1 MRKTCW
7 TVVLILLVALLG
19 TIYKFVIEGK
29 TQPATDN
36 RVAIQLSPGE
46 KDIVLAE
53 MRAFL
58 ASVQQIIHGVTARD
72 TTMVASSARSV
83 GRAAQQAVP
92 GSLMG
97 KLPLE
102 FKQLGRDTHERF
114 DLLAL
119 DAEQLED
126 ENHTLVQLGTLM
138 QNCVACHAAYRLEA
152 TPATSRLP

>member
-1 MRKTCW
+1 MCKTCW
-7 TVVLILLVALLG
+7 LSVVILAVLLLG
-19 TIYKFVIEGK
+19 TVYKFVIEGS
-29 TQPATDN
+29 TRTSTDN
-36 RVAIQLSPGE
+36 RLAIQLTAGE
-46 KDIVLAE
+46 KDLVLAE

-58 ASVQQIIHGVTARD
+58 ASVQQITHGVSSKDMQLIAT
-72 TTMVASSARSV
+72 SARTV
-83 GRAAQQAVP
+83 GLAAQQGMP

-102 FKQLGRDTHERF
+102 FKQLGRNTHEQF

-126 ENHTLVQLGTLM
+126 AEHSLSQLGALM

-152 TPATSRLP
+152 VTD

>member
-1 MRKTCW
+1 MCKTCW
-7 TVVLILLVALLG
+7 LSVVILAVLLLG
-19 TIYKFVIEGK
+19 TVYKFVFEGS
-29 TQPATDN
+29 TRQSTDN
-36 RVAIQLSPGE
+36 RLAIQLTAGE
-46 KDIVLAE
+46 KDLVLAE

-58 ASVQQIIHGVTARD
+58 ASVQQITHGVSNKDMKLIAT
-72 TTMVASSARSV
+72 SARTV
-83 GRAAQQAVP
+83 GLAAQQGVP

-102 FKQLGRDTHERF
+102 FKQLGRNTHEQF

-126 ENHTLVQLGTLM
+126 AEHSLSQLGALM

-152 TPATSRLP
+152 VTD

>member
-1 MRKTCW
+1 MCKTCW
-7 TVVLILLVALLG
+7 LSVVILAVLLLG
-19 TIYKFVIEGK
+19 TIYKFVIEGS
-29 TQPATDN
+29 TRTSSDN
-36 RVAIQLSPGE
+36 RLAIQLTAGE
-46 KDIVLAE
+46 KDLVLAE

-58 ASVQQIIHGVTARD
+58 ASVQQITHGVSSKDMQLIAT
-72 TTMVASSARSV
+72 SARTV
-83 GRAAQQAVP
+83 GLAAQQGMP

-102 FKQLGRDTHERF
+102 FKQLGRDTHEQF

-126 ENHTLVQLGTLM
+126 AEHSLSQLGALM

-152 TPATSRLP
+152 ATD

>member
-1 MRKTCW
+1 MCKTCW
-7 TVVLILLVALLG
+7 LSVVILVILLLG
-19 TIYKFVIEGK
+19 TVYKFVIEGS
-29 TQPATDN
+29 TRQSTDN
-36 RVAIQLSPGE
+36 RLAIQLTTGE
-46 KDIVLAE
+46 KDLVLAE

-58 ASVQQIIHGVTARD
+58 TSVQQITHGVSSKDMKLIAT
-72 TTMVASSARSV
+72 SARTV

-102 FKQLGRDTHERF
+102 FKQLGLDTHEKF

-126 ENHTLVQLGTLM
+126 EEHALSQLGELM

-152 TPATSRLP
+152 AKD